1 MDNSYL
7 KHGKKIFEGK
17 ILDKDFVLII
27 SGIGKVNAAMATEV
41 LICSYSLD
49 FIINF
54 GIAGGKEGCKF
65 KAGDLVLLDKVC
77 QYDFDLS
84 EIDDVSIGYMQDYD
98 RIFYPLDT
106 NLYTGKAFKIMQGA
120 SGDRF
125 TSQKYFLDI
134 IKKLGASV
142 VDMEMGAIAQV
153 AYSANIP
160 ALSLKLISDV
170 DGEGESIF
178 EQYLKNLNNI
188 HEKFFEGI
196 CELVSNL
203 K

>member
-1 MDNSYL
+1 M
-7 KHGKKIFEGK
+7 
-17 ILDKDFVLII
+17 
-27 SGIGKVNAAMATEV
+27 
-41 LICSYSLD
+41 D

-54 GIAGGKEGCKF
+54 GLAGGKAGSKL
-65 KAGDLVLLDKVC
+65 KAGDFVLLSKVC

-98 RIFYPLDT
+98 TIYYPLSYVSY
-106 NLYTGKAFKIMQGA
+106 LGKEFKCVPGA

-134 IKKLGASV
+134 IKNLGASV

-170 DGEGESIF
+170 DEIDESIF
-178 EQYLKNLNNI
+178 MQYQKNAGNIQETFFDKIKELILN
-188 HEKFFEGI
+188 
-196 CELVSNL
+196 LA
-203 K
+203 